1 LPLRW
6 RGDYRDGESTL
17 AAEQESDMA
26 VKPIPDGYHSVQ
38 PYLVINGAA
47 KAIEFY
53 KKAFGA
59 TERFAMKQPDGR
71 IGHAELEIGD
81 SCIMMA
87 DENAQMEAFAPSHY
101 GGSPVSLMIYTEDCD
116 RMYKQ
121 AIAAGATSD
130 REPADQ
136 FYGDRMA
143 GVRDPFGYKWYI
155 ATHIKDVSKE
165 DMEKAQ

>member
-1 LPLRW
+1 
-6 RGDYRDGESTL
+6 
-17 AAEQESDMA
+17 MA

-38 PYLVINGAA
+38 PYLMIDGAA

-59 TERFAMKQPDGR
+59 TERLCMKQKDGR
-71 IGHAELEIGD
+71 VGHAEIEIGD

-87 DENAQMEAFAPSHY
+87 DENAAIHAFAPSHY
-101 GGSPVSLMIYTEDCD
+101 GGSPVSLLLYTQDCD
-116 RMYKQ
+116 AMYKR
-121 AIAAGATSD
+121 ALAAGAKSD

-143 GVRDPFGYKWYI
+143 GVVDPFGYKWFI

-165 DMEKAQ
+165 ELEKPH